1 MSAFFYVRQAS
12 AGIAR
17 DCIVRERLSA
27 YNRLAAAER
36 KPFGLLYGV
45 RIRLS
50 AGLPAAGR
58 KPFGLLLWVQGRLT
72 AGIACGKGLRALPCT
87 RKGHRPLT
95 RNSSG
100 GPVAAFSAGAGCPF
114 LSYGVAAG
122 GAGTGEKGKF
132 RNGPEICG
140 KV

>member
-1 MSAFFYVRQAS
+1 MSVGRLPGLPV
-12 AGIAR
+12 GIYSSGR
-17 DCIVRERLSA
+17 RLSA
-27 YNRLAAAER
+27 YNRLAAVER
-36 KPFGLLYGV
+36 KPFGWLYGV

-50 AGLPAAGR
+50 AGLPSAGR

-72 AGIACGKGLRALPCT
+72 AGIACGKGLRALPCP

-100 GPVAAFSAGAGCPF
+100 GPVAAGEALPVALSGHRHYGC
-114 LSYGVAAG
+114 G
-122 GAGTGEKGKF
+122 GRKGENLRKA
-132 RNGPEICG
+132 PEICG